1 MSPSEASGGHR
12 KSRLN
17 LWSAAFVIAR
27 RDFQA
32 ILFSRAFLFFLL
44 GPVFLLAVG
53 ALSSGVGSQ
62 IRDEAVDPEVG
73 VAMSVPDTAAMLAAH
88 TALAEQLGRAMPP
101 MVAIEIS
108 SREGSL
114 QQAAEAILEERQ
126 GNYAAIV
133 TGTPAAPVMTGTG
146 DQLERLG
153 GRVALVAAAA
163 NGDAP
168 ARYPEIT
175 TQEVATSGASEKNSR
190 VVTAQISQMLLFLLT
205 MLLAGMVLSNL
216 VEEKGNKIIE
226 VLAAA
231 IPMDAVFLGKLFAM
245 LGVSMVGILV
255 WGSVAG
261 ALVLVAGADLG
272 ALPPP
277 AVGWPLFLLL
287 GVVYFSMGYLLLGSI
302 FLAIGSMAATVR
314 EVQTLSMPVTMLQL
328 LVFFFASYAMAK
340 PGSPMEVAAVIFP
353 LSSPFAMMA
362 RAAQMEELWPHAL
375 ALLWQVFA
383 VAVFIKAGATLFR
396 KRVMKSGPQGVS
408 KKRRFW
414 QKKPAAT

>member
-1 MSPSEASGGHR
+1 MSHFENTEIHQ

-44 GPVFLLAVG
+44 GPVFMLAVG

-62 IRDEAVDPEVG
+62 IREEAADPEVG
-73 VAMSVPDTAAMLAAH
+73 IAMNAPDTAAMLAAH
-88 TALAEQLGRAMPP
+88 RALAEQLGRSLPP
-101 MVAIEIS
+101 MVAVEIGP
-108 SREGSL
+108 EDGAA
-114 QQAAEAILEERQ
+114 QQVLEERR
-126 GNYAAIV
+126 GNFAAIV
-133 TGTPAAPVMTGTG
+133 TGTAAAPVMTGTG
-146 DQLERLG
+146 DQLRRLG
-153 GRVALVAAAA
+153 GRVALVAATAE
-163 NGDAP
+163 GRIP
-168 ARYPEIT
+168 SEFPKIT
-175 TQEVATSGASEKNSR
+175 TQEVATSSASEKTSR
-190 VVTAQISQMLLFLLT
+190 VITAQIGQMLLFLLT

-255 WGSVAG
+255 WGSVVG
-261 ALVLVAGADLG
+261 ALAMLTGMDLG

-277 AVGWPLFLLL
+277 AVGWPLFLIL

-340 PGSPMEVAAVIFP
+340 PGSALELAAVIFP
-353 LSSPFAMMA
+353 LSSPFAMLA
-362 RAAQMEELWPHAL
+362 RAAQIEYLWPHAL
-375 ALLWQVFA
+375 ALVWQACA
-383 VAVFIKAGATLFR
+383 VALFIKVGATLFR
-396 KRVMKSGPQGVS
+396 KRVMKSGPQGAA

-414 QKKPAAT
+414 HRTPAVR

>member
-1 MSPSEASGGHR
+1 MNPSDTSGGHR
-12 KSRLN
+12 KSRLS

-62 IRDEAVDPEVG
+62 IRDEAIEAEVG
-73 VAMSVPDTAAMLAAH
+73 IAMSAPDTAAMLAAH
-88 TALAEQLGRAMPP
+88 KALAEQLGRAMPP
-101 MVAIEIS
+101 MVAVEIP
-108 SREGSL
+108 RHDGTL
-114 QQAAEAILEERQ
+114 QQAAETILEERR

-133 TGTPAAPVMTGTG
+133 TGSPSAPVMTGTL
-146 DQLERLG
+146 DQLRRLG
-153 GRVALVAAAA
+153 GSVAVVAAAA
-163 NGDAP
+163 IGEAP
-168 ARYPEIT
+168 TRFPEIAT
-175 TQEVATSGASEKNSR
+175 REVATSGASAKSSR

-261 ALVLVAGADLG
+261 LLVLASGADLG

-328 LVFFFASYAMAK
+328 LVFFFASYAMAR
-340 PGSPMEVAAVIFP
+340 PGSPMEVAAAIFP

-362 RAAQMEELWPHAL
+362 RAAQMEDLWPHAL

-396 KRVMKSGPQGVS
+396 KRVMKSGPQGAAG
-408 KKRRFW
+408 KRRFW
-414 QKKPAAT
+414 QRKPAAG